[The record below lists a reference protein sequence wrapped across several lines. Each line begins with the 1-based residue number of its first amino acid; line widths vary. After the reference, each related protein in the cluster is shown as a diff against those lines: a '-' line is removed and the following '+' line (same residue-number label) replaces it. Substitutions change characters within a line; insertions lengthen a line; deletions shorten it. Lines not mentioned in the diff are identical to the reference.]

1 MGPVVSVGKLRRG
14 CSCLCAVRCARV
26 TTARGRRRRTCRGSG
41 GLCGFTA
48 CAIPAELGERD
59 VARFL
64 SSLAVESGVS
74 AATQNQAL
82 AALLFLYQAVLE
94 RPLGAFQGLVRA
106 HQPKRLPVV
115 LTRDE
120 VAAVLGAMQGTPQ
133 LVAAL
138 LYGSGLRLLE
148 ALQLRVKDLDLRRGE
163 IVVRGGKG
171 DRDRVTVLPAIVVGP
186 LERHL
191 DAVRALH
198 QEDLARGAGRVPMPA
213 GLLHKYPNA
222 AAEWRW
228 QWVFPARREGVEV
241 PTGERRRHHL
251 HETVIQRA
259 FRAAVQ
265 QSGISKRATCHSL
278 RHSFA
283 THLLEDGYDIRT
295 VHELLGHRDVSTTMI
310 YTHVLN
316 RGGRGVRSPA
326 DRLVEPGV
334 IAVVPRLAGRLRQL
348 LPRLRQLL
356 PPPNPPR

>member
-1 MGPVVSVGKLRRG
+1 MRHPR
-14 CSCLCAVRCARV
+14 
-26 TTARGRRRRTCRGSG
+26 
-41 GLCGFTA
+41 
-48 CAIPAELGERD
+48 ELGERD
-59 VARFL
+59 IARYL
-64 SSLAVESGVS
+64 SSLAVEGGVS

-94 RPLGAFQGLVRA
+94 RPLGAFEGLVRA

-120 VAAVLGAMQGTPQ
+120 VAAVLGAMQGTSQ

-148 ALQLRVKDLDLRRGE
+148 ALQLRVKDLDFGRGE
-163 IVVRGGKG
+163 IVVRSGKG
-171 DRDRVTVLPAIVVGP
+171 DRDRVTVLPALVVGS

-191 DAVRALH
+191 DAVRGLH
-198 QEDLARGAGRVPMPA
+198 QADLARGAGRVPVPA
-213 GLLHKYPNA
+213 GLVRKYPNA

-228 QWVFPARREGVEV
+228 QWVFPARREFVEV
-241 PTGERRRHHL
+241 ATGKRQRHHL

-265 QSGISKRATCHSL
+265 QAGLSKRATRHSL

-295 VHELLGHRDVSTTMI
+295 VQELLGHRDVSTTMI

-316 RGGRGVRSPA
+316 RGGRGVRSPM
-326 DRLVEPGV
+326 DRLVDPDLTRASRRVPG
-334 IAVVPRLAGRLRQL
+334 G
-348 LPRLRQLL
+348 LRQLL
-356 PPPNPPR
+356 PPPFRPQ